1 MNYWTQFAKTGDPNQ
16 AGLPAWPAFAKGSES
31 YPVSAFRSDH
41 HADKDLNKDKLD
53 LFESIPPAPAAPTVT
68 R

>member
-16 AGLPAWPAFAKGSES
+16 PGLPAWPAFAKGSES
-31 YPVSAFRSDH
+31 YLEIGRPI
-41 HADKDLNKDKLD
+41 HADKDLNKAKLD
-53 LFESIPPAPAAPTVT
+53 LFESIPPARGTPPTAQ